1 MKKIMIAG
9 LYAPNDTYE
18 NYVYALEQLGAEG
31 FISLEPE
38 RIAEA
43 DGLLLPGSEQ
53 DINPKLWG
61 EKDICTNDVNDD
73 LDNVQWRLL
82 ELAEEQ
88 NKAVLGVC
96 RGMQFMNVFCGG
108 SLIQDLPFAE
118 EHKMTTPDKYHN
130 LYHREGF
137 FMYNLF
143 GAESEVNTLHHQGV
157 GRIGTGF
164 EAVSVWNDGEDSV
177 VEAIWNEDRKMLGV
191 QWHPER
197 MVRFGNETQQEDGR
211 KLIKYFLD
219 M

>member
-38 RIAEA
+38 RLAEA
-43 DGLLLPGSEQ
+43 DGLLIPGSEQ

-73 LDNVQWRLL
+73 LDNIQWRLL

-88 NKAVLGVC
+88 NKAVLGIC

-108 SLIQDLPFAE
+108 TLIQDLPFAE
-118 EHKMTTPDKYHN
+118 AHKMRTPDKYHN
-130 LYHREGF
+130 LYHRKGF

-143 GAESEVNTLHHQGV
+143 LS
-157 GRIGTGF
+157 
-164 EAVSVWNDGEDSV
+164 
-177 VEAIWNEDRKMLGV
+177 
-191 QWHPER
+191 
-197 MVRFGNETQQEDGR
+197 
-211 KLIKYFLD
+211 LIHI
-219 M
+219 